1 MVGWG
6 IMQRKEKKKKRS
18 VGYLRN
24 TKSRRD
30 TKGKIGEVSRGE
42 AYAK

>member
-6 IMQRKEKKKKRS
+6 IMQRKEKKKRS

-24 TKSRRD
+24 TKGRRD
-30 TKGKIGEVSRGE
+30 TKGKIREVSKGE
-42 AYAK
+42 EYAK